1 MQDGYDQAGG
11 FDPGLAALIASLVTG
26 GVGAYGY
33 SKADGAKQEA
43 AIQAALGADW
53 KEQIESS
60 KKIQSEKQIDEKR
73 IKDLE
78 ATVAALTAK
87 NTEIAASAAAS
98 SGPARAFKRATPE
111 VLTAAADILLQSM
124 AAKYPWVSNAPMLK
138 AALLYPTTY
147 QGRLARM
154 SLPDFYEKRIKPS
167 AQQDYEAAPKGGR
180 MRRRRARRGG
190 VTEAQRDA
198 LDANLPNFTA
208 EDKERT
214 EQFLNEDEA
223 PAAAVAAVAAPAA
236 PVAAPTAPGFPFPSY
251 EEFSQLYA
259 AAITSAQQAAAK
271 GVVSARAAEEA
282 RSKAARDAV
291 DAKVQTKK
299 NQAAKKAAGLLAE
312 KLDKAVQRG
321 TTDLASVR
329 TQGLEAQK
337 ADVDRLFADAT
348 AKTDSLRAV
357 ETEEGWKS
365 IEIQSKALLES
376 LPAAVKDYI
385 QAAKAVGPAPQASQ
399 APQPPQAPQAP
410 QAPQSTSL
418 HDALLVDTEALLKK
432 MAGLIK
438 EVDAMKK
445 GLNSALKQLP
455 MPEQYKGGCAV
466 KVVADE
472 FTDILNKLSPLIT
485 RRTASLKTSFDAYKK
500 ETKRTPIYDTS
511 FRPNTAK
518 LAESKASIDTAVNE
532 LTARIETFFA
542 TVERTKR
549 MRGGDP
555 LGRINTLRD
564 EIELGTYALNRY
576 STNILG
582 LKGSYDTMLD
592 WIDTVKETRLETPAE
607 WEAEKKSCP
616 GQIELLRTELK
627 KQPVVP
633 GAVLSS
639 LSGFA
644 APGRYS
650 KDKVS
655 DSAPPETKTP
665 DPGSTANS
673 APTTPVP
680 ATLATQRP
688 AEIQGAIADA
698 VAAQAAEAAAAQAAE
713 GAAVQARL
721 DSAALPPA
729 SVGTIGDTGLTPA
742 QLVTN
747 VARPGQVQQGDATLG
762 QSLRNLVSPPKK
774 GLKIRKPGQSVTV
787 RKGGKARK
795 STLKKRRGGK

>member
-1 MQDGYDQAGG
+1 
-11 FDPGLAALIASLVTG
+11 
-26 GVGAYGY
+26 
-33 SKADGAKQEA
+33 
-43 AIQAALGADW
+43 
-53 KEQIESS
+53 
-60 KKIQSEKQIDEKR
+60 
-73 IKDLE
+73 
-78 ATVAALTAK
+78 
-87 NTEIAASAAAS
+87 
-98 SGPARAFKRATPE
+98 
-111 VLTAAADILLQSM
+111 
-124 AAKYPWVSNAPMLK
+124 
-138 AALLYPTTY
+138 
-147 QGRLARM
+147 
-154 SLPDFYEKRIKPS
+154 
-167 AQQDYEAAPKGGR
+167 
-180 MRRRRARRGG
+180 
-190 VTEAQRDA
+190 
-198 LDANLPNFTA
+198 
-208 EDKERT
+208 
-214 EQFLNEDEA
+214 
-223 PAAAVAAVAAPAA
+223 
-236 PVAAPTAPGFPFPSY
+236 
-251 EEFSQLYA
+251 
-259 AAITSAQQAAAK
+259 
-271 GVVSARAAEEA
+271 
-282 RSKAARDAV
+282 
-291 DAKVQTKK
+291 
-299 NQAAKKAAGLLAE
+299 
-312 KLDKAVQRG
+312 
-321 TTDLASVR
+321 
-329 TQGLEAQK
+329 
-337 ADVDRLFADAT
+337 
-348 AKTDSLRAV
+348 
-357 ETEEGWKS
+357 
-365 IEIQSKALLES
+365 
-376 LPAAVKDYI
+376 
-385 QAAKAVGPAPQASQ
+385 
-399 APQPPQAPQAP
+399 
-410 QAPQSTSL
+410 
-418 HDALLVDTEALLKK
+418 
-432 MAGLIK
+432 
-438 EVDAMKK
+438 
-445 GLNSALKQLP
+445 

-466 KVVADE
+466 KVIADE
-472 FTDILNKLSPLIT
+472 LTDILNKLSPLIT

-518 LAESKASIDTAVNE
+518 LAESKASIDTAVDE

-564 EIELGTYALNRY
+564 EIELGTYALKRY

-592 WIDTVKETRLETPAE
+592 RIDTVKETRLETPAE

-774 GLKIRKPGQSVTV
+774 GLKVRKPGQSVTV

>member
-87 NTEIAASAAAS
+87 NKEIAASAAAS
-98 SGPARAFKRATPE
+98 SGPALAFKSATPE

-223 PAAAVAAVAAPAA
+223 PAAAVAAPAAPAA

-259 AAITSAQQAAAK
+259 AAITSAQQSAAK

-321 TTDLASVR
+321 TTDLASIR

-337 ADVDRLFADAT
+337 ADVDRLLADAT

-376 LPAAVKDYI
+376 LPAAVKAYI
-385 QAAKAVGPAPQASQ
+385 EAAKAVGPV
-399 APQPPQAPQAP
+399 PPPGMGVPPGPPPLPSAP
-410 QAPQSTSL
+410 QAPQSTAL

-438 EVDAMKK
+438 EVDAMKT

-466 KVVADE
+466 KVIADE

-518 LAESKASIDTAVNE
+518 LAESKAAIDTAVNE

-616 GQIELLRTELK
+616 GQIEVLRTELK
-627 KQPVVP
+627 KKQGVP
-633 GAVLSS
+633 DAVLSS
-639 LSGFA
+639 LSEFA
-644 APGRYS
+644 GPRPRRRS
-650 KDKVS
+650 KGKS
-655 DSAPPETKTP
+655 SRSAPLATP
-665 DPGSTANS
+665 SPTASNPGSAANS
-673 APTTPVP
+673 GPPSPVAPVTPVAP
-680 ATLATQRP
+680 VAT
-688 AEIQGAIADA
+688 
-698 VAAQAAEAAAAQAAE
+698 
-713 GAAVQARL
+713 
-721 DSAALPPA
+721 
-729 SVGTIGDTGLTPA
+729 VGETGQTVA
-742 QLVTN
+742 QLVSN
-747 VARPGQVQQGDATLG
+747 PVLPGQVLPGNAALG

-774 GLKIRKPGQSVTV
+774 GLNVRTTPSATVTVGTKPRGLKVRKPGQSVTV
-787 RKGGKARK
+787 RTNTGGNARK

>member
-1 MQDGYDQAGG
+1 
-11 FDPGLAALIASLVTG
+11 
-26 GVGAYGY
+26 
-33 SKADGAKQEA
+33 
-43 AIQAALGADW
+43 
-53 KEQIESS
+53 
-60 KKIQSEKQIDEKR
+60 
-73 IKDLE
+73 
-78 ATVAALTAK
+78 
-87 NTEIAASAAAS
+87 
-98 SGPARAFKRATPE
+98 
-111 VLTAAADILLQSM
+111 
-124 AAKYPWVSNAPMLK
+124 
-138 AALLYPTTY
+138 
-147 QGRLARM
+147 
-154 SLPDFYEKRIKPS
+154 
-167 AQQDYEAAPKGGR
+167 
-180 MRRRRARRGG
+180 
-190 VTEAQRDA
+190 
-198 LDANLPNFTA
+198 
-208 EDKERT
+208 
-214 EQFLNEDEA
+214 
-223 PAAAVAAVAAPAA
+223 
-236 PVAAPTAPGFPFPSY
+236 
-251 EEFSQLYA
+251 
-259 AAITSAQQAAAK
+259 
-271 GVVSARAAEEA
+271 
-282 RSKAARDAV
+282 
-291 DAKVQTKK
+291 
-299 NQAAKKAAGLLAE
+299 
-312 KLDKAVQRG
+312 
-321 TTDLASVR
+321 
-329 TQGLEAQK
+329 
-337 ADVDRLFADAT
+337 
-348 AKTDSLRAV
+348 
-357 ETEEGWKS
+357 
-365 IEIQSKALLES
+365 
-376 LPAAVKDYI
+376 
-385 QAAKAVGPAPQASQ
+385 
-399 APQPPQAPQAP
+399 
-410 QAPQSTSL
+410 
-418 HDALLVDTEALLKK
+418 

-466 KVVADE
+466 KVIADE
-472 FTDILNKLSPLIT
+472 LTDILNKLSPLIT

-518 LAESKASIDTAVNE
+518 LAESKAAIDTAVDE

-592 WIDTVKETRLETPAE
+592 RINTVKETRLETPAE

-616 GQIELLRTELK
+616 GQIEVLRTELK
-627 KQPVVP
+627 KTPVVP
-633 GAVLSS
+633 GAVLSG
-639 LSGFA
+639 LSAFA
-644 APGRYS
+644 APGRHS

-680 ATLATQRP
+680 PTQGP

-698 VAAQAAEAAAAQAAE
+698 VAAQAAPAE
-713 GAAVQARL
+713 
-721 DSAALPPA
+721 
-729 SVGTIGDTGLTPA
+729 TIGDTGLTPA

-774 GLKIRKPGQSVTV
+774 GLKVRKPGQSVTV

>member
-1 MQDGYDQAGG
+1 MQQPSGGYTQSGG
-11 FDPGLAALIASLVTG
+11 FDPGLAALIVSLLTG

-33 SKADGAKQEA
+33 SKADAAKQESA
-43 AIQAALGADW
+43 LEATLGADW
-53 KEQIESS
+53 KE
-60 KKIQSEKQIDEKR
+60 KIATSEKLRLEKKTDEETIKR
-73 IKDLE
+73 LE
-78 ATVAALTAK
+78 ATVAELTAK
-87 NTEIAASAAAS
+87 TKQIAASAAAS
-98 SGPARAFKRATPE
+98 SGPALAFKNATSE

-167 AQQDYEAAPKGGR
+167 AQQEYEAAPKGGR
-180 MRRRRARRGG
+180 ARRRHARRGG
-190 VTEAQRDA
+190 ATEAQQDA
-198 LDANLPNFTA
+198 LAAQPPVFSA
-208 EDKERT
+208 EDKERA

-223 PAAAVAAVAAPAA
+223 PAAPAAPAA

-251 EEFSQLYA
+251 EEFAQLYSD
-259 AAITSAQQAAAK
+259 AITSAQQSAAK

-321 TTDLASVR
+321 TTDLASIR

-337 ADVDRLFADAT
+337 ADVDRLLADAT

-376 LPAAVKDYI
+376 LPAAVKAYI
-385 QAAKAVGPAPQASQ
+385 EAAKAVGPAPQASQ

-466 KVVADE
+466 KVIADE
-472 FTDILNKLSPLIT
+472 LTDLLNKLSPLIT

-518 LAESKASIDTAVNE
+518 LAESKAAIDTAVDE

-564 EIELGTYALNRY
+564 EIELGTYALKRY

-592 WIDTVKETRLETPAE
+592 RIDTVKETRLETPAE

-774 GLKIRKPGQSVTV
+774 GLKVRKPGQSVTV